1 MRKAAP
7 VSRYGIRSVGLAL
20 EILEQLARSP
30 FQQGITELA
39 RSLGSSKWR
48 LFRHMH
54 SLREAGY
61 VIQDPRTDRFE
72 LGTRFY
78 TLTRAIPRRFAFADF
93 ARPAMVELHRHIGHT
108 AVIAVLV
115 HQSMVVLDT
124 ESGDNADPLVIAR
137 GKPHDLHASAHGKV
151 ALAFGPSELLDSVA
165 AAPMRRYTAQTVT
178 EPERLRRIVA
188 QVRQRGWA
196 SAFEEGPRSGMNTIA
211 APILGEGG
219 NLEGSM
225 GFIVPGSARLVR
237 SRVFEGDVEA
247 LKAAARSVS
256 VRLGYLKKRR
266 RSKGAVSAARTI

>member
-30 FQQGITELA
+30 FQQGITELS

-61 VIQDPRTDRFE
+61 VIQDPRTGRFE

-78 TLTRAIPRRFAFADF
+78 ALTRAIPRRFAFADF
-93 ARPAMVELHRHIGHT
+93 ARPAMVELHRLIGQT
-108 AVIAVLV
+108 VVIAALV
-115 HQSMVVLDT
+115 HERMVVLDS
-124 ESGDNADPLVIAR
+124 ESGENIDPLVIAR

-151 ALAFGPSELLDSVA
+151 ALAFGPPELFEALIA
-165 AAPMRRYTAQTVT
+165 GPLRRYTPQTIT

-196 SAFEEGPRSGMNTIA
+196 SAFEEGPRSGMNTIC
-211 APILGEGG
+211 APILGKEGRF
-219 NLEGSM
+219 EGSM
-225 GFIVPGSARLVR
+225 GFILPGSARLVR
-237 SRVFEGDVEA
+237 SRLFEGDVEA
-247 LKAAARSVS
+247 LKGAARSVS
-256 VRLGYLKKRR
+256 ARLGYAEQFDTDAYTRARR
-266 RSKGAVSAARTI
+266 RA